1 MLSRSESHY
10 FWIWWL
16 STLKKKSAFLIFL
29 ASKPNGNTHV
39 TFIVFDFKATAKF
52 TLEIFN
58 VKSTIF
64 SFFFLPT
71 LPPDFLLKTFFTQCY
86 IFGRI
91 FHIKID

>member
-64 SFFFLPT
+64 SFFFSSH
-71 LPPDFLLKTFFTQCY
+71 PPPRLSTENFLYTVLYFW
-86 IFGRI
+86 
-91 FHIKID
+91 